1 MATLGWNRS
10 QPASILPGEEQTSVK
25 PKAYTAGLLFR
36 IETNFS
42 EDLLRQLFYTGMFFD
57 ELWKLELTYVEPRTE
72 NSGDSTS

>member
-36 IETNFS
+36 IEI
-42 EDLLRQLFYTGMFFD
+42 R
-57 ELWKLELTYVEPRTE
+57 LE
-72 NSGDSTS
+72 